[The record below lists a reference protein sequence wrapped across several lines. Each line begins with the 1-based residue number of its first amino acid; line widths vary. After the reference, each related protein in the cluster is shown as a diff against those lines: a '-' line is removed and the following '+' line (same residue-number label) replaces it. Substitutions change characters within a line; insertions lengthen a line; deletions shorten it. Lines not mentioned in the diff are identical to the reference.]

1 MNVSSIAVVL
11 AHRRNPPGPPA
22 VENVPPP
29 AQNVIPAGAEAAA
42 VGEFV
47 DFPVNQELNET
58 IEISDDEEVNL
69 EH

>member
-29 AQNVIPAGAEAAA
+29 AQNVIPGAEAAA
-42 VGEFV
+42 VREFV
-47 DFPVNQELNET
+47 DFPVNEELNET
-58 IEISDDEEVNL
+58 IEISDDEEVKS
-69 EH
+69 